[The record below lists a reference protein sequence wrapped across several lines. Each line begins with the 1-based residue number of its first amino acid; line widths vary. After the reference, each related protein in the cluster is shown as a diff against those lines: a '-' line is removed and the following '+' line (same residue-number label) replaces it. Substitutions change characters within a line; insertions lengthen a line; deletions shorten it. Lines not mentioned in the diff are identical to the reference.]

1 MSSRTFIRLANR
13 AIVGL
18 AVSALRR
25 QPAYERSD
33 TALLLIGPQPD
44 LLHDAATVCALTRLL
59 TAFRAAGVP
68 VIYAVAASP
77 SPDNGI
83 QFPTPSQRAIL
94 DDGLLNPGTIG
105 AEIHPE
111 LAPKPGDL
119 ILAPHA
125 TLSAFAKTSL
135 ARRLSEAGTRR
146 IVVAGAR
153 TDVEIDSTARDAA
166 ELGFQTTVFADGC
179 IGTSTQTPSCLDLD
193 DIAAHRPRRAR
204 TGRDHSPP
212 PSTSETAPGDDSKEP
227 DDPQLAI
234 TLGRPLS
241 NRKDNPNPR
250 RS

>member
-179 IGTSTQTPSCLDLD
+179 IGTSTQTHRASISTTLPRIVHGVLGLDE
-193 DIAAHRPRRAR
+193 ITHRLRLPAR
-204 TGRDHSPP
+204 QHQAM
-212 PSTSETAPGDDSKEP
+212 TAK
-227 DDPQLAI
+227 
-234 TLGRPLS
+234 
-241 NRKDNPNPR
+241 NRMI
-250 RS
+250 RSSL